1 MSRDEFQYQRIFQ
14 ILKNKIESGAFPKGA
29 SLPSM
34 PKLCKEYAVSAKTIR
49 RVLTMLSD
57 AGLIETSEGK
67 RAIVIDQPTPAC
79 PADQMKEPNP
89 VAMADIIKTAELLCF
104 PYIARGISLCR

>member
-67 RAIVIDQPTPAC
+67 RAIVIDQPKMC
-79 PADQMKEPNP
+79 IRDSP
-89 VAMADIIKTAELLCF
+89 VSR
-104 PYIARGISLCR
+104 PGSQRGGGKSCGSKPFRVREAGSAA